1 MAKGQAADQRIVEMK
16 FDNADFESKVGKTLE
31 TLTKLREQTK
41 MEDAG
46 EGMKNLAKGVKEVD
60 LSRLADGIEQL
71 NQRFS
76 AFGIMGQQVV
86 RNLTDSLMGLGKQFV
101 DAVTSAPKGGFQTYE
116 SFVSAT
122 KQLKNSAKDAA
133 GLPVTLEAVN
143 KALDDLNSYSDQTIY
158 SFNDMTA
165 NIGKFTNAGV
175 NLEDSVTAIKGISNV
190 AASAGA
196 NAQNAAAAMYN
207 FGQALGTGVVKLVDW
222 KSINNANMGT
232 IEFKNQLIQTAEQ
245 LGTLTKVGD
254 KYISATYKGKKATE
268 EAFDANSKFEDS
280 LQQQWMTSEVL
291 IETLR
296 KYASTM
302 DPIGEKA
309 FKAATEV
316 NTFGQMMSVF
326 AESQKTA
333 WSKVWRYVFG
343 DYEESKN
350 MWTGILGELNKI
362 TANFFDELTGEENG
376 IIRAWHDR
384 GGYNDMIEGFKN
396 LWIAAQ
402 HFVGPIKDLFAGLFP
417 EITSNKLLT
426 LTKDFRHFAETLAY
440 PFKEAGEAV
449 DDVKNKAEELTKPV
463 EDVVEQ
469 AEKFKQIRDEIM
481 QGKWGN
487 GQERIDRLTEAGY
500 AFENLQNGVNET
512 LGSTKRY
519 ETVMSDAEAV
529 GEKLT
534 DNVKDQADEQKNYR
548 EEIKKSNDT
557 LFVHKGAVENIA
569 YIFLGVS
576 SAVKTVVKVVDLS
589 VKTFK
594 KLSGGVGPVAAT
606 LGIVLDV
613 LGNLGRHIYNFNAG
627 VQEWL
632 NKFNDMGE
640 VIEAAKLR
648 ITGFFNTN
656 KDGSKTLGITNDKL
670 EDFRHF
676 LLNIVTVLQTIR
688 NKITGFFD
696 AIHNKLGDSNFLVD
710 LRIALNELGKYVG
723 GALLVTFNQL
733 AKVFNSVYGAAKAL
747 WAQFKNNDVVKRLV
761 DAYTEAKDAVK
772 GFFDTLKN
780 QSPADANGN
789 SNFSK
794 FITNLNTVL
803 TTLIGV
809 LGKIGIKAFNLLSSG
824 LSKLNELSQKLFGYL
839 ANTGV
844 LEKVTTIW
852 EKFKAT
858 FKELPT
864 IVDNFFKSIKDGKI
878 PTLADLSTNLAEFVQ
893 KLRELA
899 GQLRDKAGQVIGG
912 AFDNLVGSIANIG
925 KLQLPESLRNLTEK
939 IAAAFGLFGD
949 TTSSA
954 AKTVGDFIHNV
965 LDKLSGI
972 NLKEV
977 ALTGLIGSVALFVA
991 RWSKVGKNGA
1001 NALKSLTTFI
1011 KNGGKAATDVQEKFS
1026 GFLKIAAAIALIAA
1040 SVWLLAQVPAD
1051 RFGKCVATLAIAFV
1065 ALAGVVIYLT
1075 KAKMDDGRLKGI
1087 GIAFAGLGASL
1098 VLFAA
1103 AVKAFSSMV
1112 DDPNFIKGCG
1122 LVALA
1127 IVSMIAAIKLTGP
1140 VSDGAGKAFAG
1151 LAAGVLILSIAVR
1164 SFAAISPD
1172 ALIKGGI
1179 AVEVFMFSMAAAMKL
1194 AGNVSAD
1201 GFIGLAGA
1209 IVILMIAVKS
1219 LGKMRTDKLVKG
1231 EIAVIALVVAVA
1243 LASKQAKDVD
1253 GAAFKAMGQAIK
1265 IMAAALFILSKIP
1278 LLNLIAVTASLVI
1291 IFKTLTDAAKELKEI
1306 DPKESGKIAVALLA
1320 MLVPIG
1326 LCLGLLATFADP
1338 DSVLKVAVGLAAVM
1352 WALSKV
1358 APAIEMLSHVDLAAG
1373 GKAILLLD
1381 GLLVSIAAIIGTLL
1395 YILGSISE
1403 AGGEKLVNGAHLL
1416 GEIFHALI
1424 EGFIFGD
1431 EDPNAIL
1438 TSIGEGI
1445 SGFATKIQ
1453 EFVTALQGM
1462 DSSVAENAKNL
1473 ATAILAICAAEVLEA
1488 LTGWIAG
1495 KSDFSQFGQAISSVT
1510 GAIIEINKAVS
1521 GEDSKFNN
1529 RAVKQVISCVKG
1541 MVEIANEL
1549 PREGGLLQKLIG
1561 HQDLGEFANQLAIF
1575 LGDGNGGFKAF
1586 YTAVNGLGDLGMGFV
1601 LKVDFVRRATK
1612 AMIDLANDL
1621 PSSGLSLKSII
1632 FGNQDL
1638 GKFAEQMAAFITNG
1652 FFLFVMAV
1660 NALPTVDVTKIKTE
1674 LVPATE
1680 ALIELSKKMPDDGG
1694 AISKVLGVIF
1704 GGKQDLGEFA
1714 SKMAD
1719 FMMNGFL
1726 QFAIALAAL
1735 PVIKVDK
1742 INSEVIP
1749 ATEAM
1754 MSLSEKLKDGSSIL
1768 SFITGR
1774 TDLGIFGSNL
1784 ADFGTGVLEF
1794 ANSMKEANLTEV
1806 GGVLDSLERLAA
1818 LNASDDILGNGFATF
1833 SSALTYL
1840 GAGLVAFATDTAT
1853 ITPEYV
1859 ANIVSSLTNLH
1870 NMLLIMAA
1878 TDYSGVGGFTYA
1890 IEDIVASALEIGTI
1904 LADTVISTIGD
1915 FAPDFAAS
1923 GTEMAEAWARGF
1935 TQDVWVEFY
1944 GMALINKVI
1953 SGIGEKTEAMKT
1965 AGTDKSNEFA
1975 KGFVYEP
1982 WVEYYGMAL
1991 INKVIRGIQDKYKDM
2006 KSEGG
2011 SCAMEFCAGLTV
2023 KYVSLLKGAG
2033 NSVVA
2038 KALEGIEEKIGGF
2051 KTKGQNAAEGFAEG
2065 IDDYTWKVED
2075 AAKEMAQAALDKA
2088 AETIQSASPS
2098 KKFRELGHYGDEG
2111 FALGFLDKI
2120 PMVVQSV
2127 KKTGNAGILA
2137 MRSTIEKMNDMI
2149 GDEVDYAP
2157 TITPV
2162 LDLTQLNNG
2171 MATTRGLLAELNN
2184 AKTGIQAAV
2193 DISTAHNEA
2202 LAKAKERANRDYS
2215 GEFREL
2221 NKHLKNLNETAKK
2234 NNVAVIDGD
2243 YLFGYVNTRLG
2254 MA

>member
-1 MAKGQAADQRIVEMK
+1 MAKGQAVDQRIVEMK
-16 FDNADFESKVGKTLE
+16 FDNSDFESKVGKTLE
-31 TLTKLREQTK
+31 TLTKLREKTK

-46 EGMKNLAKGVKEVD
+46 KGMENLAQGVKQVD

-76 AFGIMGQQVV
+76 AFGIMGQQVI

-133 GLPVTLEAVN
+133 GLPVTLDAVN
-143 KALDDLNSYSDQTIY
+143 KALDDLNSYSDKTIY

-254 KYISATYKGKKATE
+254 KYISTTYKGKKATE
-268 EAFDANSKFEDS
+268 EAFNANSKFEDS

-296 KYASTM
+296 KYANEL
-302 DPIGEKA
+302 DPIGSKA
-309 FKAATEV
+309 YQAATEV

-326 AESQKTA
+326 AESQKTS

-402 HFVGPIKDLFAGLFP
+402 HFIDPIKDLFAGLFP

-440 PFKEAGEAV
+440 PFKQAEDAIE
-449 DDVKNKAEELTKPV
+449 DVKDKTEELTKPV

-469 AEKFKQIRDEIM
+469 AEKFKQIRDEII

-512 LGSTKRY
+512 LGATKRY
-519 ETVMSDAEAV
+519 ETTMSDAEAV

-534 DNVKDQADEQKNYR
+534 DNIKDQADEQKNYR
-548 EEIKKSNDT
+548 EEIKKANDM

-576 SAVKTVVKVVDLS
+576 SAVKTVVKVVDLAVTS
-589 VKTFK
+589 FK

-606 LGIVLDV
+606 FGVILDV

-627 VQEWL
+627 VQDWL
-632 NKFNDMGE
+632 NKFNDLGGA
-640 VIEAAKLR
+640 IEAAKLR

-670 EDFRHF
+670 EESRHF
-676 LLNIVTVLQTIR
+676 LMNIVTVLQTVK

-696 AIHNKLGDSNFLVD
+696 TINNKLGDSDFLVD
-710 LRIALNELGKYVG
+710 LRIALNELGRYVG
-723 GALLVTFNQL
+723 GALLMTFNAL
-733 AKVFNSVYGAAKAL
+733 ATVFNRVYDAAKAL

-794 FITNLNTVL
+794 FIVNLNTVL

-809 LGKIGIKAFNLLSSG
+809 LGKIGTKAFNLLSSG

-839 ANTGV
+839 ASTGV

-858 FKELPT
+858 FKDLPT
-864 IVDNFFKSIKDGKI
+864 IVDNFFKSIKSGKI

-912 AFDNLVGSIANIG
+912 AFDNLVSSIANIG

-939 IAAAFGLFGD
+939 IASAFGLFGD

-1040 SVWLLAQVPAD
+1040 SVWLLAQVPAE
-1051 RFGKCVATLAIAFV
+1051 RFWQCVGVLAVAFA

-1075 KAKMDDGRLKGI
+1075 KAKMDENRLKGI

-1151 LAAGVLILSIAVR
+1151 LAAGVLILAVAVKA
-1164 SFAAISPD
+1164 FAAMSPD
-1172 ALIKGGI
+1172 TLIKGGI
-1179 AVEVFMFSMAAAMKL
+1179 AVEIFMFSMAAAMRV

-1201 GFIGLAGA
+1201 GFMGLAGA
-1209 IVILMIAVKS
+1209 VVILAVAVKM
-1219 LGKMRTDKLVKG
+1219 LAGLRTDKLVKG
-1231 EIAVIALVVAVA
+1231 EIAVIALVVAMA
-1243 LASKQAKDVD
+1243 LASRSAKDVD
-1253 GAAFKAMGQAIK
+1253 GEAFKAMGKAIK
-1265 IMAAALFILSKIP
+1265 ILAAAMVILSKIP
-1278 LLNLIAVTASLVI
+1278 TLKLIAVTASLVI
-1291 IFKTLTDAAKELKEI
+1291 IFKSLTEAAKQLKEI
-1306 DPKESGKIAVALLA
+1306 KPKESAQMAIALLA
-1320 MLVPIG
+1320 MLIPIG
-1326 LCLGLLATFADP
+1326 ACLVLLTKLADP
-1338 DSVLKVAVGLAAVM
+1338 NAVLEVAIGLAAVM
-1352 WALSKV
+1352 WGLSKMGPAIEALSKV
-1358 APAIEMLSHVDLAAG
+1358 DFGSGI
-1373 GKAILLLD
+1373 KAIGLLD
-1381 GLLVSIAAIIGTLL
+1381 IALASIAALMGALL
-1395 YILGSISE
+1395 YILGSINE
-1403 AGGEKLVNGAHLL
+1403 AGGDKLVNGAHLL
-1416 GEIFHALI
+1416 GEILHALI

-1431 EDPNAIL
+1431 EDPNEIL
-1438 TSIGEGI
+1438 TSIGEGL
-1445 SGFATKIQ
+1445 SNFADKIQ
-1453 EFVTALQGM
+1453 AFVTALQGM
-1462 DSSVAENAKNL
+1462 DGSVAENAKNL

-1488 LTGWIAG
+1488 LSGWIAG
-1495 KSDFSQFGQAISSVT
+1495 KSNFSEFGQAIRSVT
-1510 GAIIEINKAVS
+1510 EAIMEINEAVS
-1521 GEDSKFNN
+1521 GEGNKFDN
-1529 RAVKQVISCVKG
+1529 RAVKQVISCING
-1541 MVEIANEL
+1541 MVEIANAL
-1549 PREGGLLQKLIG
+1549 PRQGGLVQKLLG
-1561 HQDLGEFANQLAIF
+1561 TQDLGEFAKQLSAF
-1575 LGDGNGGFKAF
+1575 VQNGFKEF
-1586 YTAVNGLGDLGMGFV
+1586 VTAINGLGDDISAGFV
-1601 LKVDFVRRATK
+1601 VKVQMVKMATK
-1612 AMIDLANDL
+1612 NLVDLANDL
-1621 PSSGLSLKSII
+1621 PSSGFSLKSLI

-1638 GKFAEQMAAFITNG
+1638 GKFASQMAAFMSGG
-1652 FFLFVMAV
+1652 FTEFVKQV
-1660 NALPTVDVTKIKTE
+1660 NALPDFEPSRINTQI
-1674 LVPATE
+1674 VPATE
-1680 ALIELSKKMPDDGG
+1680 AMIN
-1694 AISKVLGVIF
+1694 LG
-1704 GGKQDLGEFA
+1704 K
-1714 SKMAD
+1714 
-1719 FMMNGFL
+1719 
-1726 QFAIALAAL
+1726 
-1735 PVIKVDK
+1735 
-1742 INSEVIP
+1742 
-1749 ATEAM
+1749 
-1754 MSLSEKLKDGSSIL
+1754 KLKENTSIL
-1768 SFITGR
+1768 SFFTGKN
-1774 TDLGIFGSNL
+1774 DLSVFGSAMASFGEGVKSFVESTTGFQPTSVDGLIASVEKL
-1784 ADFGTGVLEF
+1784 AT
-1794 ANSMKEANLTEV
+1794 
-1806 GGVLDSLERLAA
+1806 
-1818 LNASDDILGNGFATF
+1818 LNANENLLGLGLTTFAESMVNLGHGVATF
-1833 SSALTYL
+1833 VADTEQVTTERISDLTGAL
-1840 GAGLVAFATDTAT
+1840 A
-1853 ITPEYV
+1853 
-1859 ANIVSSLTNLH
+1859 NLH
-1870 NMLLIMAA
+1870 NMLLILAS
-1878 TDYSGVGGFTYA
+1878 TDYSNISNFT
-1890 IEDIVASALEIGTI
+1890 VAVEEII
-1904 LADTVISTIGD
+1904 AVAQLVSDTLVDNVIFGIDAKSMD
-1915 FAPDFAAS
+1915 FRVS
-1923 GTEMAEAWARGF
+1923 GTDMANAWAAGF
-1935 TQDVWVEFY
+1935 TQDVWVEFF

-1953 SGIGEKTEAMKT
+1953 NGINDKVADMKT
-1965 AGTDKSNEFA
+1965 VGTDMSTA
-1975 KGFVYEP
+1975 WARGYVYDP
-1982 WVEYYGMAL
+1982 WVEFYGIAL
-1991 INKVIRGIQDKYKDM
+1991 INKVIVGIQSKYKDM
-2006 KSEGG
+2006 RSEGG
-2011 SCAMEFCAGLTV
+2011 SCALEFCAGLTK
-2023 KYVSLLKGAG
+2023 KYAGMIKGAG
-2033 NSVVA
+2033 QSVVSQA
-2038 KALEGIEEKIGGF
+2038 ISGIQSRIGDFKDEGH
-2051 KTKGQNAAEGFAEG
+2051 NAADGFADG
-2065 IDDYTWKVED
+2065 IREYAWK
-2075 AAKEMAQAALDKA
+2075 AAKEAADMVRDAINAAKA
-2088 AETIQSASPS
+2088 EQDSASPS
-2098 KKFRELGHYGDEG
+2098 KVFRGLGGDGAEGYG
-2111 FALGFLDKI
+2111 LGFTDLI
-2120 PMVVQSV
+2120 PFV
-2127 KKTGNAGILA
+2127 KRCVTKTGNAGIMA
-2137 MRSTIEKMNDMI
+2137 MRDTIEKMNDMI
-2149 GDEVDYAP
+2149 DENVDYAP

-2162 LDLTQLNNG
+2162 IDLTQLNNG
-2171 MATTRGLLAELNN
+2171 MNTTRGLLAELNN
-2184 AKTGIQAAV
+2184 AKTGINAAL
-2193 DISTAHNEA
+2193 DISTAHNDS
-2202 LAKAKERANRDYS
+2202 LAKAKERANRNYS
-2215 GEFREL
+2215 GDLQKLVEGLRTL
-2221 NKHLKNLNETAKK
+2221 NQTAKQ

-2243 YLFGYVNTRLG
+2243 YLFGYMNTRLG
-2254 MA
+2254 AAYSY

>member
-1 MAKGQAADQRIVEMK
+1 MAKGQAVDQRIVEMK
-16 FDNADFESKVGKTLE
+16 FDNSDFESKVGKTLE
-31 TLTKLREQTK
+31 TLTKLREKTK

-46 EGMKNLAKGVKEVD
+46 KGMENLAKGVKEVD

-122 KQLKNSAKDAA
+122 KQLKNSAKDAE

-143 KALDDLNSYSDQTIY
+143 NALDDLNTYSDKTIY

-207 FGQALGTGVVKLVDW
+207 FGQALGTGVVKLMDW
-222 KSINNANMGT
+222 RSINNANMASVD
-232 IEFKNQLIQTAEQ
+232 FKQNLIDTAKE
-245 LGTLTKVGD
+245 LGTLTEVNG
-254 KYISATYKGKKATE
+254 KYISSTYAGKKANE
-268 EAFDANSKFEDS
+268 DAFDASHKFEES
-280 LQQQWMTSEVL
+280 LNQQWMTSEVL

-296 KYASTM
+296 KYANEL
-302 DPIGEKA
+302 DPIGSKA
-309 FKAATEV
+309 YQAATEV

-326 AESQKTA
+326 AESQKTS

-384 GGYNDMIEGFKN
+384 GGYKDMIEGFKN
-396 LWIAAQ
+396 LWTAAQ
-402 HFVGPIKDLFAGLFP
+402 HFVDPIKDLFAGLFP

-449 DDVKNKAEELTKPV
+449 DEVKNKAEELTKPV

-469 AEKFKQIRDEIM
+469 AEKFKQIRDEII

-548 EEIKKSNDT
+548 EEIKKSNDQ

-576 SAVKTVVKVVDLS
+576 SAVKTVVKVVDLAVTS
-589 VKTFK
+589 FK
-594 KLSGGVGPVAAT
+594 GLSGGVGPVAAT
-606 LGIVLDV
+606 FGVILDV
-613 LGNLGRHIYNFNAG
+613 LGNIGRHVYNFNANL
-627 VQEWL
+627 QEWM
-632 NKFNDMGE
+632 KDFNTIGDLLGKVRSKIFE
-640 VIEAAKLR
+640 
-648 ITGFFNTN
+648 FFNAN
-656 KDGSKTLGITNDKL
+656 KDGQRTLGVTNDRL
-670 EDFRHF
+670 ADLRVF
-676 LLNIVTVLQTIR
+676 LNNLVTIFQNVKKGLDGLLGRFT
-688 NKITGFFD
+688 
-696 AIHNKLGDSNFLVD
+696 KLGDAEFLVD
-710 LRIALNELGKYVG
+710 LRIALNNLGTKIG
-723 GALLVTFNQL
+723 QGLLVTFNAIASVFNKVIEAAGTLRDKIKGLSVVEKLINAYNEAKTAVQGFWENLIGGGGTAVEKHDKTQAFLDNL
-733 AKVFNSVYGAAKAL
+733 ASTLTTVAGVMTSIGGKVFG
-747 WAQFKNNDVVKRLV
+747 WFMKRLDDLNRV
-761 DAYTEAKDAVK
+761 TEA
-772 GFFDTLKN
+772 F
-780 QSPADANGN
+780 
-789 SNFSK
+789 
-794 FITNLNTVL
+794 
-803 TTLIGV
+803 
-809 LGKIGIKAFNLLSSG
+809 
-824 LSKLNELSQKLFGYL
+824 FGYL
-839 ANTGV
+839 KTLGITDR
-844 LEKVTTIW
+844 LKSIW
-852 EKFKAT
+852 ESFKAV
-858 FKELPT
+858 FKDLPT
-864 IVDNFFKSIKDGKI
+864 IIDNFFNSIKSGKL
-878 PTLADLSTNLAEFVQ
+878 PTLSDLSTNLYEFVE
-893 KLRELA
+893 KIKNLGTELKN
-899 GQLRDKAGQVIGG
+899 KAGQVLES
-912 AFDNLVGSIANIG
+912 AFNNLVGSIANLG
-925 KLQLPESLRNLTEK
+925 KLQLPESLRNLTER
-939 IAAAFGLFGD
+939 IASAFGLFGD
-949 TTSSA
+949 TTTSA
-954 AKTVGDFIHNV
+954 AKTIGDFVHNV
-965 LDKLSGI
+965 LDKLKGI
-972 NLKEV
+972 DLRQV
-977 ALTGLIGSVALFVA
+977 AITGLIGSVALFVA

-1127 IVSMIAAIKLTGP
+1127 IVSMIAAIKMTGP

-1179 AVEVFMFSMAAAMKL
+1179 AVELFMFSMAAAMKL

-1201 GFIGLAGA
+1201 GFMGLAGA

-1338 DSVLKVAVGLAAVM
+1338 DAVLKVAVGLAAVM

-1445 SGFATKIQ
+1445 SNFATKIQ
-1453 EFVTALQGM
+1453 DFVTALQGM

-1575 LGDGNGGFKAF
+1575 LGDGDGGFKAF
-1586 YTAVNGLGDLGMGFV
+1586 YTAINGLGDLGMGFV

-1735 PVIKVDK
+1735 PVVKVDK

-1859 ANIVSSLTNLH
+1859 ANVVSSLTNLH

-1878 TDYSGVGGFTYA
+1878 TDYSGVSGFTYA

-1953 SGIGEKTEAMKT
+1953 NGMAEKTEAMKT

-1982 WVEYYGMAL
+1982 WVEFYGMAL

-2023 KYVSLLKGAG
+2023 KYASLLKGAG

-2038 KALEGIEEKIGGF
+2038 KALEGIDEKIGGF
-2051 KTKGQNAAEGFAEG
+2051 KTKGQNAAEGFANG
-2065 IDDYTWKVED
+2065 MDDYTWKVED
-2075 AAKEMAQAALDKA
+2075 AAEKMAQAALDKA
-2088 AETIQSASPS
+2088 AETIKSASPS
-2098 KKFRELGHYGDEG
+2098 KKFRELGHYSDEG

-2137 MRSTIEKMNDMI
+2137 MRNTVEKMNDMI
-2149 GDEVDYAP
+2149 GDEVDYTP

-2184 AKTGIQAAV
+2184 ARTGIQAAV